1 MKIIKRG
8 FQKSEIV
15 NKPIDLSLPN
25 IDFIPFKKDFFK
37 SFHHEFQIRLKDAL
51 TDIDKSIRMA
61 PKLTSFEGDFEKY
74 SRVRYALFYELIDE
88 FGYFLIE
95 VFASNIKIS
104 RYSKISFEEIQ
115 YINKYFIHNLDILSY
130 RFLNIVSNAALQ
142 LNAKNHY
149 ENYTNQWLSASLQ
162 TKVNRLVEK
171 LDIEINKHNL
181 NPQSFIYRMKDQLSF
196 EVIKY
201 GVIGILGYIMGKVV
215 ELIIKVLYQF

>member
-1 MKIIKRG
+1 MRIIKRG

-15 NKPIDLSLPN
+15 NKPIDLSLPDN
-25 IDFIPFKKDFFK
+25 DFIPFKQEFFK

-51 TDIDKSIRMA
+51 IDIDKSVRMA

-88 FGYFLIE
+88 FGYVLIE

-115 YINKYFIHNLDILSY
+115 YIHKYFIHNLDILSY
-130 RFLNIVSNAALQ
+130 RFLNIVGNAAMQ
-142 LNAKNHY
+142 LNAKSHY
-149 ENYTNQWLSASLQ
+149 ENYTNQWLSASFQ

-201 GVIGILGYIMGKVV
+201 GVIGTLGYTMGKLV
-215 ELIIKVLYQF
+215 EFIIKVLYQF